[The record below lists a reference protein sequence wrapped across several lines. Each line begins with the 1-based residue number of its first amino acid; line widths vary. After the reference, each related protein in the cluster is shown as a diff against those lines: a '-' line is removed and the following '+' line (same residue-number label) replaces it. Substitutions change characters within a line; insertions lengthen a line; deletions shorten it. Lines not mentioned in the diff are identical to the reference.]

1 MLTNMPTI
9 IKAAD
14 RAGGI
19 QPVAFNFDD
28 MAEKAGVYLDG
39 VRQQAGEVLTQAQ
52 QDAERIRR
60 ATEEESRKRGYADG
74 QKEIQRIVE
83 VQLAEQLATLMPALA
98 AVIDEIQQA
107 KQAWLAHWERSAV
120 RLAIAIAERIVRKQI
135 EQHPEIPLEVVR
147 ETLRLVAGSS
157 AVRVRLSPQDY
168 DALQPQ
174 AEALVREM
182 AGLGTCE
189 LAADPA
195 ITPGGCRVET
205 AFGEIDQRIE
215 TQIRRIEEELT

>member
-1 MLTNMPTI
+1 MPTNRPTV
-9 IKAAD
+9 IKATD

-39 VRQQAGEVLTQAQ
+39 VRQQAGEVLTRAQ

-74 QKEIQRIVE
+74 QREIQRIVGT
-83 VQLAEQLATLMPALA
+83 QLAEQLATLMPALA

-107 KQAWLAHWERSAV
+107 KETWLAHWERSAV
-120 RLAIAIAERIVRKQI
+120 RLAIAIAERIVRKQV
-135 EQHPEIPLEVVR
+135 EQHPEIPLQLVG
-147 ETLRLVAGSS
+147 ETLRLVAGSPT
-157 AVRVRLSPQDY
+157 VRVRLNPQDY

-174 AEALVREM
+174 AEALVRAM
-182 AGLGTCE
+182 AGLGACE

-195 ITPGGCRVET
+195 VTRGGCRVET
-205 AFGEIDQRIE
+205 AFGEIDQAIE
-215 TQIRRIEEELT
+215 TQMRRIEEELT